1 MTTTPSNT
9 TPRGRTARA
18 MAVLGV
24 TYPIAA
30 HLAVLSG
37 STSFIAASV
46 GLLALLVLLPALLAR
61 RPVAWGLLLVAGA
74 GLYVAAV
81 RGQALLLLFLP
92 PILINGFMAWL
103 FGHTLR
109 PGRLP
114 LIERIIRA
122 LHGGLDDIDATI
134 IAYARRLTLGWAA
147 LFVALATVN
156 FALAAL
162 ATPGG
167 LLLAGG
173 IAPPVT
179 VPLEA
184 WSLFA
189 NVLNYLIVGAMFAI
203 EFQVRRRRFPQQ
215 SYRGFFDFLRRL
227 SGVSAIFRPTR
238 LRQP

>member
-1 MTTTPSNT
+1 MTTDGT
-9 TPRGRTARA
+9 TLQSGTARA
-18 MAVLGV
+18 MTALGV

-30 HLAVLSG
+30 HLAVLSDATG
-37 STSFIAASV
+37 FIAASV
-46 GLLALLVLLPALLAR
+46 GLLVLLVLLPGLLTQ
-61 RPVAWGLLLVAGA
+61 RPVAWGLLLAAGT
-74 GLYVAAV
+74 GLYIAAV

-122 LHGGLDDIDATI
+122 LHGGLDDIDTTMI
-134 IAYARRLTLGWAA
+134 GYARRLTFAWAT
-147 LFVALATVN
+147 LFVTLATVN

-173 IAPPVT
+173 IAPPVA

-227 SGVSAIFRPTR
+227 SGVSAIFRPTG

>member
-1 MTTTPSNT
+1 MTTTASDT
-9 TPRGRTARA
+9 TPRVGTARA
-18 MAVLGV
+18 MTLLGV
-24 TYPIAA
+24 TYPVAA

-37 STSFIAASV
+37 STGFIAASV
-46 GLLALLVLLPALLAR
+46 GLLVLLVLLPGLMTR
-61 RPVAWGLLLVAGA
+61 RPVAWGLLLAVGV
-74 GLYVAAV
+74 GLCLAAV
-81 RGQALLLLFLP
+81 RGHVLLLLFLP

-109 PGRLP
+109 TGQRP
-114 LIERIIRA
+114 LIERIIQA
-122 LHGGLDDIDATI
+122 LHGGHDDIDAA
-134 IAYARRLTLGWAA
+134 IAGYARRLTFAWTA
-147 LFVALATVN
+147 LFIALATIN

-203 EFQVRRRRFPQQ
+203 EFQIRRRRFPQQ

-227 SGVSAIFRPTR
+227 SSVSAIFRPTG

>member
-1 MTTTPSNT
+1 MTTTASNT
-9 TPRGRTARA
+9 TPRGGTAHA
-18 MAVLGV
+18 MTVLGV

-37 STSFIAASV
+37 ATIFIAASV
-46 GLLALLVLLPALLAR
+46 GLLVLLVLLPGLVTR
-61 RPVAWGLLLVAGA
+61 RPVAWGLLLAAGA
-74 GLYVAAV
+74 GLYLAAV
-81 RGQALLLLFLP
+81 RGQVLLLLFLP
-92 PILINGFMAWL
+92 PILVNGFMAWL

-109 PGRLP
+109 PGQQP

-122 LHGGLDDIDATI
+122 LHGGHDDIDATI
-134 IAYARRLTLGWAA
+134 VGYARRLTIAWTA
-147 LFVALATVN
+147 LFIALATVN

-167 LLLAGG
+167 LLLATG
-173 IAPPVT
+173 ITPPIT

-189 NVLNYLIVGAMFAI
+189 NVINYLIVGAMFAV
-203 EFQVRRRRFPQQ
+203 EFQIRRRRFPQQ

-227 SGVSAIFRPTR
+227 SGVSAIFRTTE

>member
-1 MTTTPSNT
+1 MMTTASNT
-9 TPRGRTARA
+9 TPRVGTARA
-18 MAVLGV
+18 MTVLGV
-24 TYPIAA
+24 AYPVTA

-37 STSFIAASV
+37 STGFIAASV
-46 GLLALLVLLPALLAR
+46 GLLVLLVLLPALVAH
-61 RPVAWGLLLVAGA
+61 RPVAWGLLLAAIAALFVAS
-74 GLYVAAV
+74 V

-92 PILINGFMAWL
+92 PVLINGFMAWL

-114 LIERIIRA
+114 LIERIVRA
-122 LHGGLDDIDATI
+122 LHGGLDDLDATI
-134 IAYARRLTLGWAA
+134 VGYARRLTFAWAA

-167 LLLAGG
+167 LLLTGG

-227 SGVSAIFRPTR
+227 SGVNAIFRPTG

>member
-1 MTTTPSNT
+1 MTTTESST
-9 TPRGRTARA
+9 TLRGGTTRT
-18 MAVLGV
+18 MTVLGV
-24 TYPIAA
+24 SYPIAA

-37 STSFIAASV
+37 ATGFIAASV
-46 GLLALLVLLPALLAR
+46 GLLVLVVLLPGLLTR
-61 RPVAWGLLLVAGA
+61 RPVAWGLLLAAGA
-74 GLYVAAV
+74 GLYVAAM

-109 PGRLP
+109 PARLP

-122 LHGGLDDIDATI
+122 LHGGHDDIDATI
-134 IAYARRLTLGWAA
+134 VGYARRLTFAWTV
-147 LFVALATVN
+147 LFVALAAVN

-167 LLLAGG
+167 LLLAAG
-173 IAPPVT
+173 IAAPVT

-189 NVLNYLIVGAMFAI
+189 NVINYLIVGAMFAV

-215 SYRGFFDFLRRL
+215 PYRGFFEFLRRL
-227 SGVSAIFRPTR
+227 SGVSSMVRPSG

>member
-1 MTTTPSNT
+1 MTTTARDMK
-9 TPRGRTARA
+9 PRCSAARA
-18 MAVLGV
+18 MTVLGV

-37 STSFIAASV
+37 AAILIAASV
-46 GLLALLVLLPALLAR
+46 GLLVLLVLLPGLLTRHA
-61 RPVAWGLLLVAGA
+61 VAWGLLLAAGA
-74 GLYVAAV
+74 GLYLAAV
-81 RGQALLLLFLP
+81 RGQVLLLLFLP
-92 PILINGFMAWL
+92 PILVNGFMAWI

-109 PGRLP
+109 PGQRP

-122 LHGGLDDIDATI
+122 LHGGHDDIDATI
-134 IAYARRLTLGWAA
+134 VGYARRLTIAWTA
-147 LFVALATVN
+147 LFIALATVN
-156 FALAAL
+156 FVLAAL

-167 LLLAGG
+167 LLLATG
-173 IAPPVT
+173 ITPPIT

-189 NVLNYLIVGAMFAI
+189 NVINYLIVGAMFAV
-203 EFQVRRRRFPQQ
+203 EFQIRRRRFPQQ

-227 SGVSAIFRPTR
+227 SGVSAIFRPTG

>member
-1 MTTTPSNT
+1 MMKADGSTTL
-9 TPRGRTARA
+9 RGGTART
-18 MAVLGV
+18 MTVLGV
-24 TYPIAA
+24 SYPIAA

-37 STSFIAASV
+37 DTSFIAASV
-46 GLLALLVLLPALLAR
+46 GLLVLLVLLPTLLAR
-61 RPVAWGLLLVAGA
+61 RQVAWGLLLAAGA

-92 PILINGFMAWL
+92 PILINGSMAWL

-109 PGRLP
+109 PGRMP

-122 LHGGLDDIDATI
+122 LHGGHDDIDATI
-134 IAYARRLTLGWAA
+134 VGYARRLTFAWTA
-147 LFVALATVN
+147 LFAALATVN
-156 FALAAL
+156 LVLAAL

-167 LLLAGG
+167 LLLVAG
-173 IAPPVT
+173 ISPPVP

-189 NVLNYLIVGAMFAI
+189 NVLNYLIVGAMFAV
-203 EFQVRRRRFPQQ
+203 EYQVRRRKFPQQ

-227 SGVSAIFRPTR
+227 SGVSAIFRPTG

>member
-1 MTTTPSNT
+1 
-9 TPRGRTARA
+9 

-37 STSFIAASV
+37 STGFIAASV
-46 GLLALLVLLPALLAR
+46 GLLVLLVLLPALLAR
-61 RPVAWGLLLVAGA
+61 RPVAWGLLLVAGT
-74 GLYVAAV
+74 GLYLAAV

-92 PILINGFMAWL
+92 PILINSFMAWL

-134 IAYARRLTLGWAA
+134 VGYARRLTFAWAA

-156 FALAAL
+156 LALAAL

-173 IAPPVT
+173 GIAPPVT
-179 VPLEA
+179 VPLDA

-238 LRQP
+238 LRRP

>member
-1 MTTTPSNT
+1 MTTTASNT
-9 TPRGRTARA
+9 TPRGGTAHA
-18 MAVLGV
+18 MTVLGV

-37 STSFIAASV
+37 ATIFIAASV
-46 GLLALLVLLPALLAR
+46 GLLVLLVLLPGLVTR
-61 RPVAWGLLLVAGA
+61 RPVAWGLLLAAGA
-74 GLYVAAV
+74 GLYLAAV
-81 RGQALLLLFLP
+81 RGQVLLLLFLP
-92 PILINGFMAWL
+92 PILVNGFMAWL

-109 PGRLP
+109 PGQQP

-122 LHGGLDDIDATI
+122 LHGGHDDIDSTI
-134 IAYARRLTLGWAA
+134 IGYARRLTIAWTT
-147 LFVALATVN
+147 LFIALATVN

-167 LLLAGG
+167 LLLATG
-173 IAPPVT
+173 ITPPTT
-179 VPLEA
+179 VPLEV

-189 NVLNYLIVGAMFAI
+189 NVINYLVVGAMFAV
-203 EFQVRRRRFPQQ
+203 EFQIRRRRFPQQ

-227 SGVSAIFRPTR
+227 SGVSAIFRPTG

>member
-37 STSFIAASV
+37 STSLIAASV

-61 RPVAWGLLLVAGA
+61 RPVAWGLLLVASA

-134 IAYARRLTLGWAA
+134 VGYARRLTFAWAA

-227 SGVSAIFRPTR
+227 SGVSAIFRPTG

>member
-1 MTTTPSNT
+1 MTTTAGNSAPL
-9 TPRGRTARA
+9 GGTARA
-18 MAVLGV
+18 MTTLGV

-37 STSFIAASV
+37 APGFIAASV
-46 GLLALLVLLPALLAR
+46 GLLVLLVLLPGLLTR

-74 GLYVAAV
+74 GIYAAAV
-81 RGQALLLLFLP
+81 RGHVLLLLFLP
-92 PILINGFMAWL
+92 PVLINGFMAWL

-109 PGRLP
+109 PGQRP

-122 LHGGLDDIDATI
+122 LHGGRDDIDAAI
-134 IAYARRLTLGWAA
+134 VGYARRLTLAWTA
-147 LFVALATVN
+147 LFGALAVLN
-156 FALAAL
+156 FVLAAL

-167 LLLAGG
+167 LLLTAGVT
-173 IAPPVT
+173 PPVT

-189 NVLNYLIVGAMFAI
+189 NVINYLIVAAMFAI
-203 EFQVRRRRFPQQ
+203 EFQFRRRRFPQQ

-227 SGVSAIFRPTR
+227 SGVSAIFRPTG
-238 LRQP
+238 LRRQ

>member
-1 MTTTPSNT
+1 MTTTASNT
-9 TPRGRTARA
+9 MPRGSTAHT
-18 MAVLGV
+18 MTVLGV

-37 STSFIAASV
+37 ATSFIAASV
-46 GLLALLVLLPALLAR
+46 GLLVLIVLLPGLLTR
-61 RPVAWGLLLVAGA
+61 RAAAWGLLLAAVT
-74 GLYVAAV
+74 GLYVAAA
-81 RGQALLLLFLP
+81 RGQVLLLLFLP
-92 PILINGFMAWL
+92 PVLINGFMAWL
-103 FGHTLR
+103 FGNTLR
-109 PGRLP
+109 SGRLP

-122 LHGGLDDIDATI
+122 LHGGNDDIDATI
-134 IAYARRLTLGWAA
+134 IGYARRLTFVWTA
-147 LFVALATVN
+147 LFVALAAVN

-167 LLLAGG
+167 LLLAAG

-189 NVLNYLIVGAMFAI
+189 NVLNYLIVGAMFAV

-227 SGVSAIFRPTR
+227 SGVSAIFRPSG

>member
-1 MTTTPSNT
+1 MT
-9 TPRGRTARA
+9 
-18 MAVLGV
+18 VLGV

-37 STSFIAASV
+37 STGFIAASV
-46 GLLALLVLLPALLAR
+46 GLLVLLVLLPNLLAR
-61 RPVAWGLLLVAGA
+61 HPVAWGLLLVAGA
-74 GLYVAAV
+74 GLYVAAAH
-81 RGQALLLLFLP
+81 GQALLLLFLP
-92 PILINGFMAWL
+92 PILINSFMAWL

-134 IAYARRLTLGWAA
+134 VGYARRLTFAWAT

-189 NVLNYLIVGAMFAI
+189 NVLNYLIVGSMFAI

-227 SGVSAIFRPTR
+227 SGVSAIFRPSG